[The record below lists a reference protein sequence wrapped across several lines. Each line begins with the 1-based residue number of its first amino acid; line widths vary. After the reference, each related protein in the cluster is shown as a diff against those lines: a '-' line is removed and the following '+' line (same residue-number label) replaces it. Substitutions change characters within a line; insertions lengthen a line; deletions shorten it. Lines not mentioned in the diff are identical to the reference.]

1 MLGLGLQKDLV
12 RLVIMME
19 VKGIAEKSGIRDRRW
34 KRSSTKI
41 RQSGLEKKKKR
52 RYTPLSPLMRL
63 GFPAADCLQTD
74 CFAEPVLSVTMMISV
89 LSMMRRT
96 DEVLSSARED
106 FIPVA
111 LALMLIRCK
120 VRIYRRTL
128 IMQSILRYPAILS
141 NMKLPHKARN
151 FQPLIP

>member
-1 MLGLGLQKDLV
+1 
-12 RLVIMME
+12 MME

-41 RQSGLEKKKKR
+41 RQSGLEKKENR

-63 GFPAADCLQTD
+63 GFPAADC
-74 CFAEPVLSVTMMISV
+74 AEPVLSVTMMISV

-120 VRIYRRTL
+120 LRIYRRAL
-128 IMQSILRYPAILS
+128 IMQSMHPALLS
-141 NMKLPHKARN
+141 NMKLPPRARN